1 MGFGGDKMTIGTV
14 ITIFSHMAIVL
25 DLNGDCA
32 LCLWADGRQEW
43 VFLPNHI
50 GQTLEVIV

>member
-1 MGFGGDKMTIGTV
+1 MKIGTV
-14 ITIFSHMAIVL
+14 ITIFSHMGIIL

-32 LCLWADGRQEW
+32 LCLWTDGTKEW